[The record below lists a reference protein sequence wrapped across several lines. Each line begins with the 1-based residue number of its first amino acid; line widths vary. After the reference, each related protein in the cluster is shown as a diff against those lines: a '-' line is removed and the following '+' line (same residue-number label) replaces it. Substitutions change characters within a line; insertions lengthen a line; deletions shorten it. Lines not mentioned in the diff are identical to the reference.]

1 MSGPSPSVS
10 GYNQIN
16 RPGFSYDAAGDMTA
30 DGASNTYSWDAEG
43 HLKSFAGGAY
53 IAIFAVCAIRAKR
66 CAWWQAGAG
75 RGSGWDGDMTAD
87 GAGYTYGWD
96 AEGRLT
102 SVSGG
107 ATVTMQYNALG
118 QRVYRTASSG
128 SVSYFRDPAGQFLG
142 GDWGGWNANILFAGR
157 TLAEYSSGT
166 SGTLYFDHPNA
177 LGSEQQWTDGAGEK
191 NRG

>member
-1 MSGPSPSVS
+1 MSGSALAPTADSPPGLSIQVN

-16 RPGFSYDAAGDMTA
+16 SPGFSYDAAGDMTA
-30 DGASNTYSWDAEG
+30 DGAGNTYTWDAEG
-43 HLKSFAGGAY
+43 HLKSF
-53 IAIFAVCAIRAKR
+53 
-66 CAWWQAGAG
+66 
-75 RGSGWDGDMTAD
+75 
-87 GAGYTYGWD
+87 
-96 AEGRLT
+96 
-102 SVSGG
+102 VSGG

-177 LGSEQQWTDGAGEK
+177 LGSEQQWTDAAGEK